1 MNSGW
6 STRRRNVSSP
16 IKEPGSSDFSEREA
30 HLRAVARMHRPKL
43 VKRELPPAN
52 AALVSKVLLTE
63 QAALA
68 LMKDG
73 GMTPELAALKNLSY
87 LRHDAED
94 NDEIILCRILG
105 GIVTDT
111 PRGTSV
117 SYNPQSAQ
125 TIPEWPKCIA
135 LEPEGVHARR
145 AYRKNITTIQM
156 MIDTTEIE
164 PKDVIFVC
172 ALFFVI
178 RSRSINYLCYGQ
190 FRYPVESATISYKDK
205 CVFFDGGSSIVVDE
219 IGIFDFYLTAYYH
232 SRFWLDLA

>member
-1 MNSGW
+1 MDSGW
-6 STRRRNVSSP
+6 RTRRRNVSSRM
-16 IKEPGSSDFSEREA
+16 KQPGLSDFSEREE

-43 VKRELPPAN
+43 VRRELPPAN
-52 AALVSKVLLTE
+52 AAVVSKVLLTE
-63 QAALA
+63 EAALA

-73 GMTPELAALKNLSY
+73 GMPPELAALKNLSY
-87 LRHDAED
+87 LQHEAED

-111 PRGTSV
+111 ARGTSV

-125 TIPEWPKCIA
+125 TIPDWPKCIA

-145 AYRKNITTIQM
+145 AYRKNIITIQM

-172 ALFFVI
+172 APFFVI
-178 RSRSINYLCYGQ
+178 RSRNINYLCHGQ
-190 FRYPVESATISYKDK
+190 FRYPVEAATISYEVK
-205 CVFFDGGSSIVVDE
+205 CISFDDRSSIVVNE
-219 IGIFDFYLTAYYH
+219 IGIFDFYLTAYYR

>member
-1 MNSGW
+1 M
-6 STRRRNVSSP
+6 
-16 IKEPGSSDFSEREA
+16 EQPGFAGFSEREE

-43 VKRELPPAN
+43 VRRELPPAD

-63 QAALA
+63 EAALA

-87 LRHDAED
+87 LQHDAED

-105 GIVTDT
+105 GIITDT

-117 SYNPQSAQ
+117 SYNPQSAL

-219 IGIFDFYLTAYYH
+219 IGIFDFYLTAYYR